1 MREIAVV
8 AVAPA
13 IELFRRRNR
22 QHVLQRIGKNDA
34 LQEGSEGGHDRQQ
47 PDALAEIDR
56 ARGAARLEGQT
67 MRPFSGAD
75 AHGFEQPRPRR
86 KGIACRSPRV
96 AAKRSRVSSC
106 QACAAKASRA
116 KSGMKKM

>member
-67 MRPFSGAD
+67 MRPFSGDD
-75 AHGFEQPRPRR
+75 AYAFRAAAPAPARHHVPQSARR
-86 KGIACRSPRV
+86 CETVPCLLMST
-96 AAKRSRVSSC
+96 
-106 QACAAKASRA
+106 CAAKASRA